1 MAYSNQT
8 INSISIKKLKNIK
21 NLENLPLNEK
31 RLTAILGVNGC
42 GKSTILHALA
52 CCYKPPKGSDVTNHL
67 FSHWFTPTTD
77 STWVGSEFEI
87 FHSYKNGITNFDG
100 TQQYTKQKDRWTPR
114 YDKRPERHIDLI
126 GINTCVP
133 KIEQESQISF
143 IQYETNPLV
152 NDLSD
157 KIKSIAG
164 EILGRSYTEFNH
176 HKVSKTKNY
185 IGLAHKGV
193 RYSALSMGAG
203 EQRLFHILTKVF
215 EAPKYGLILI
225 DEIDLLLHTNALSL
239 LLKHINQRAEEKN
252 LQIIF
257 TTHRESVL
265 ELDEFISIKHIHQ
278 TDEKTHWL
286 SDTKSD
292 TLLRLTGKAD
302 KSIELFVEDDISAAI
317 VMQVVASLALRKYV
331 SVKVFGASSNCF
343 TVAASLVV
351 KNDDWSNISLI
362 LDGDVYVT
370 DDEKKDM
377 LKKVLSGN
385 GVEVSL
391 KRERALS
398 LIKQFNGQVEKSP
411 EQYLMEMI
419 LSLDSDEL
427 TEDEKEIYAAMKTQV
442 YAADPHELVKRANIL
457 LGFDA
462 KEGNKEFVKL
472 AAKSDAWNNYVAPI
486 YDWLKERKHE
496 HVENF
501 NQ

>member
-1 MAYSNQT
+1 MAYSNQ
-8 INSISIKKLKNIK
+8 ILNSISVKKLKNVK
-21 NLENLPLNEK
+21 NLDSLPLNEK

-52 CCYKPPKGSDVTNHL
+52 CCYKPPKGSSATNHL

-87 FHSYKNGITNFDG
+87 SHSYKNGATDFDG
-100 TQQYTKQKDRWTPR
+100 IQQYTKQKDRWTPR
-114 YDKRPERHIDLI
+114 YDKRPERHIELI

-152 NDLSD
+152 NDSSD
-157 KIKSIAG
+157 KVRAVAG
-164 EILGRSYTEFNH
+164 EILGRNYTEFNQ

-203 EQRLFHILTKVF
+203 EQRLFHILTKVY

-225 DEIDLLLHTNALSL
+225 DEIDLLLHTNALL
-239 LLKHINQRAEEKN
+239 LLLGSISQRAEEKK

-265 ELDEFISIKHIHQ
+265 ELDEYISIKHIHQ
-278 TDEKTHWL
+278 TDDKTHWL

-292 TLLRLTGKAD
+292 TLLRLTGKAE
-302 KSIELFVEDDISAAI
+302 KTIELFVEDDIAAAI
-317 VMQVVASLALRKYV
+317 VMQVVASLGLRKYV
-331 SVKVFGASSNCF
+331 SVKIFGASSNCF

-351 KNDDWSNISLI
+351 KDEDFSNISLI

-370 DDEKKDM
+370 AENKKSM
-377 LKKVLSGN
+377 LEKVLSGN
-385 GVEVSL
+385 GAEVEL
-391 KRERALS
+391 QREKALS
-398 LIKQFNGQVEKSP
+398 LIKQFNGEPNKSP
-411 EQYLMEMI
+411 EIFLMEMI
-419 LSLDSDEL
+419 LSLDADEL
-427 TEDEKEIYAAMKTQV
+427 GEDEQEIHAAMKAQM
-442 YAADPHELVKRANIL
+442 YAADPHDLVKRANIS

-472 AAKSDAWNNYVAPI
+472 AAKSKTWSHYVSPV
-486 YDWLKERKHE
+486 YEWLKERKHE
-496 HVENF
+496 HIENF
-501 NQ
+501 N